1 MQKTLFRVLLL
12 LVAAMG
18 TSVFASAQTVE
29 PRKGVVRVKLQ
40 PEMARNLGDEP
51 H

>member
-29 PRKGVVRVKLQ
+29 PPQGRR
-40 PEMARNLGDEP
+40 AREIAA
-51 H
+51 